1 MIKRLLVLLAF
12 VPGVAAADCHWI
24 NGYYVCSPSN
34 NYYAPPPTPSYY
46 YAPPSYYYA
55 PPPVYVPPPVTP
67 GYIAPPPADWGNTKI
82 VPLPER
88 RSFE

>member
-1 MIKRLLVLLAF
+1 MNKFLAAVLLM
-12 VPGVAAADCHWI
+12 VAGTAHADCHWS

-34 NYYAPPPTPSYY
+34 NYYVPPPPTYY
-46 YAPPSYYYA
+46 VPPPPSYYYA